1 MAITLSFN
9 KTGSYI
15 PLSRYSGQGVFNL
28 DTLRITYS
36 GVSASDIKGDVEFK
50 VRVRSDFYKTYY
62 VSPSIANYL
71 DWFPFDSLNDV
82 KKYISDESGAT
93 IISVTV
99 TVTKNDGTQE
109 TASKTI
115 PFYFQRIAPYADP
128 VYMPQM
134 SSYTF
139 DYGDRIPSSDFGG
152 PWKVYA
158 AAVKKSYND
167 QGMYT
172 GTSIVMENN
181 PFALIGDSNDE
192 HISFDHISAKEFSN
206 AGVKN
211 GDKINLYFIR
221 VSDDGLILDVWV
233 PPTLSDGSSSTS
245 QITLY
250 YYEDLVVPSN
260 ISFSQEG
267 NSNTVSVS
275 FKAPASTR
283 KTVRYVLDGYEYASY
298 TKNAIIDPD
307 VYKQKDSVS
316 CTLTIPFLD
325 VLNRNANDNSKS
337 YIEIALDYSNSNYSG
352 QISGGTDF
360 VLSIRFQAKIFAY
373 ERATFRIT
381 KSDRLVRFDL
391 NGRSVTIMSETVNNF
406 VADKVAVVQY
416 RNGDSEPMTFNS
428 VQKVQVTNAE
438 NRLFEGDSL
447 KVDTDSALITVNS
460 YERHDIGDIS
470 NNYDAFFL
478 KPGTNIVV
486 CTYSDWVDTPP
497 TFKLKYHEVF
507 L

>member
-1 MAITLSFN
+1 MAITISFN
-9 KTGSYI
+9 KTGSYV

-28 DTLRITYS
+28 DVLRITYS

-50 VRVRSDFYKTYY
+50 VRVRSDIYKTYY
-62 VSPSIANYL
+62 VSPSSANYL
-71 DWFPFDSLNDV
+71 DWFPFESFEDV
-82 KKYISDESGAT
+82 KNYISDDSGVT
-93 IISVTV
+93 IINVTV
-99 TVTKNDGTQE
+99 TVTKNNDTKE

-115 PFYFQRIAPYADP
+115 PFYLQRIAPYADP

-134 SSYTF
+134 SPYTF
-139 DYGDRIPSSDFGG
+139 DYGDRIPSIDYGG

-158 AAVKKSYND
+158 AAVKKTYND
-167 QGMYT
+167 QGVYT

-181 PFALIGDSNDE
+181 PFALIGYSNDKY
-192 HISFDHISAKEFSN
+192 ISFDHISAKKFSD
-206 AGVKN
+206 AGVEN

-221 VSDDGLILDVWV
+221 ATNDGLVLDVWI
-233 PPTLSDGSSSTS
+233 PPTISDGSSSTS
-245 QITLY
+245 AVTLY
-250 YYEDLVVPSN
+250 YYKDLAVPSN
-260 ISFSQEG
+260 ISFYQED

-298 TKNAIIDPD
+298 TKNAIINPD
-307 VYKQKDSVS
+307 VYKQIDSVS
-316 CTLTIPFLD
+316 CTLTIPFSD
-325 VLNRNANDNSKS
+325 VLKRNANVDSKS

-352 QISGGTDF
+352 RISGVTDF
-360 VLSIRFQAKIFAY
+360 VLSIKFPAKIFAY
-373 ERATFRIT
+373 ERATFRIR
-381 KSDRLVRFDL
+381 KSDKTVRFDL
-391 NGRSVTIMSETVNNF
+391 NGRSITVTGETIDNF
-406 VADKVAVVQY
+406 VADKVAIVQY
-416 RNGDSEPMTFNS
+416 RNGDSEPMSFNS
-428 VQKVQVTNAE
+428 PQKVQVTNAE

-486 CTYSDWVDTPP
+486 CTYSDWVDSPP